1 MKRNVTYAL
10 IGLVF
15 TFNLY
20 SASSSSLSKKR
31 ACAASLF
38 LINFKNEAKQ
48 NIKIFTHNTEILANV
63 GGQEIA
69 RTLVVAGQKKIIEMD
84 SPFFA
89 VTTNQGAYYILLKLE
104 EQVVLAAKNKVP
116 TIILHPLASR
126 MAMNIEGVSFGNE
139 QKECELLKMVDLLD
153 APACFDGVED
163 ELLEKCG
170 IRRSMKDSPSFY
182 RRYLRK
188 SVE

>member
-1 MKRNVTYAL
+1 MYA
-10 IGLVF
+10 GLVF
-15 TFNLY
+15 IFNLY
-20 SASSSSLSKKR
+20 SASSSNINNKPKELLQLPPVFSV
-31 ACAASLF
+31 
-38 LINFKNEAKQ
+38 NFKNEAKQ
-48 NIKIFTHNTEILANV
+48 NIKIFTHNIAPLANV
-63 GGQEIA
+63 GGQEVA
-69 RTLVVAGQKKIIEMD
+69 RTLLVAGQKKIIEMD

-139 QKECELLKMVDLLD
+139 QKESELLKMVDLLD
-153 APACFDGVED
+153 APACFDAVED
-163 ELLEKCG
+163 DLLEKCG
-170 IRRSMKDSPSFY
+170 IKRSVKASPSFY

>member
-1 MKRNVTYAL
+1 MYA
-10 IGLVF
+10 GLVF
-15 TFNLY
+15 IFNLY
-20 SASSSSLSKKR
+20 SASSSNMNNKPKELLQPSSVF
-31 ACAASLF
+31 SV
-38 LINFKNEAKQ
+38 NFKNEAKQ
-48 NIKIFTHNTEILANV
+48 SIKIFTHNAEPLANV

-89 VTTNQGAYYILLKLE
+89 VFTNQGAYYILLKLE

-163 ELLEKCG
+163 DLLEKCG
-170 IRRSMKDSPSFY
+170 IRRSVKDSPSFY